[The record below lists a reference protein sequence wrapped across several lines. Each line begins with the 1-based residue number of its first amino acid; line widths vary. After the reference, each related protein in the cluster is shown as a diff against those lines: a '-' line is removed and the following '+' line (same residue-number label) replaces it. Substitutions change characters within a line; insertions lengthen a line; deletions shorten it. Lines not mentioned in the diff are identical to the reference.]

1 MRTDERTSRHLMLA
15 IIATVFSSV
24 LNFVTTSLDW
34 ELWVI
39 PLIVVGCV
47 SIWILH
53 IARIGTDALYENLCA
68 GLLLFEYFFFCI
80 HENTLFDI
88 PATTGILVF
97 SLFILNKKWI
107 LYVTV
112 ALYALA
118 MLYHALILHT
128 ISTTME
134 FQDMLRLGLGML
146 VVFGGSMMVTYWI
159 SKRTIQRK
167 WYENILAE
175 LKTVEKQNAVF
186 LSNVSHELR
195 TPINMV
201 IGISEVALG
210 KDPSPSIR
218 SDLISIEMAGKRLSH
233 QIDNMMDYTEI
244 VDGTMT
250 AAKEEYMITSVL
262 NDVIT
267 TAALQT
273 NRQHLEMVFDID
285 PKLPAVLIGD
295 AEKISH
301 VLKILVENS
310 IKFTEEGGL
319 NVRIGYRQE
328 TYGINLI
335 VDIYDTGIGMTDV
348 QLTKMYDDFY
358 QADTGTTRFANG
370 LGLGIPIAKGLLN
383 AMGGF
388 IHFDSKNQQGLH
400 AHIVIPQGVV
410 DQRPCIVLEHA
421 DQLCI
426 GCYFNPEKYVC
437 DEIRDYYDGLI
448 LNLIKG
454 FNIQGYQAHNF
465 DGLLQL
471 QRNHALSHIF
481 IAQPEYEEN
490 SSYYEKLAETLPV
503 IIIAEREFVLNS
515 GSKLLV
521 IHKPFSALS
530 VANLLNGEKGER
542 GFAEYQAAGRKPF
555 VCLGVEAL
563 AVDDEEMNL
572 VVAKGVLGS
581 YGIEVD
587 TCLSGREAVEK
598 CENYTYDIIFLDHM
612 MPGC

>member
-388 IHFDSKNQQGLH
+388 IHFDSQNQQGLH

-410 DQRPCIVLEHA
+410 DKRPCIVLEHA

-555 VCLGVEAL
+555 VCLGVNAL

-587 TCLSGREAVEK
+587 TCLSGRKRWKNAR
-598 CENYTYDIIFLDHM
+598 TTRMILSFWII
-612 MPGC
+612 